1 MSAAA
6 PAYADLTPDH
16 LLDALDA
23 VGLRGDG
30 RVLQLNSYENRVYRL
45 MLEDGDAVAAKFY
58 RPGRWSDA
66 QILEEHDFARELVE
80 AEVPVVAPLVLRAR
94 GPGVTLLPADR
105 PPTLALRSSA
115 AGTHRYAVW
124 PCHAGRTPELEDP
137 AVLQRLG
144 GLIGRLH
151 AVGARRAFAHRRRLD
166 PAADVR
172 DALALLDAGGFVPEA
187 QRDRWAR
194 VTAEA
199 VARIDEAMAAGQAPA
214 IRLHGDCHPG
224 NLLWRDS
231 GAHVVDLDDACM
243 GPAVQDLW
251 MLLDGDTATMTAQLR
266 ELLHGYAPFMDFDRR
281 ELRLIEPLRLLR
293 MIRHN
298 AWVAQRWHD
307 PAFPRAFPDFGSA
320 AYWAQQ
326 TLQLR
331 EQLSTSTEAPPL
343 DTLR

>member
-1 MSAAA
+1 MPTAA

-45 MLEDGDAVAAKFY
+45 MLEDGEAVVAKFY
-58 RPGRWSDA
+58 RPGRWADE
-66 QILEEHDFARELVE
+66 QILEEHEFARELAE

-94 GPGVTLLPADR
+94 GPGVTLRPADG
-105 PPTLALRSSA
+105 PPTLALRTTP

-137 AVLQRLG
+137 AVLRRLG
-144 GLIGRLH
+144 GFIGRLH
-151 AVGARRAFAHRRRLD
+151 AVGARRGFAYRRRLD
-166 PAADVR
+166 PAADAR
-172 DALALLDAGGFVPEA
+172 DALAVLDSGGFVPDA

-194 VTAEA
+194 VGAEA
-199 VARIDEAMAAGQAPA
+199 LARIDAAMADRPGRA

-224 NLLWRDS
+224 NLLWRNS

-251 MLLDGDTATMTAQLR
+251 MLLDGDPETMAAQLR
-266 ELLHGYAPFMDFDRR
+266 ELLRGYAAFRDFDRR

-298 AWVAQRWHD
+298 AWVALRWRD
-307 PAFPRAFPDFGSA
+307 PAFPRAFPDFGSDG
-320 AYWAQQ
+320 YWAQQ
-326 TLQLR
+326 TLQLS
-331 EQLSTSTEAPPL
+331 EQLRLAHDAPAL
-343 DTLR
+343 DALL